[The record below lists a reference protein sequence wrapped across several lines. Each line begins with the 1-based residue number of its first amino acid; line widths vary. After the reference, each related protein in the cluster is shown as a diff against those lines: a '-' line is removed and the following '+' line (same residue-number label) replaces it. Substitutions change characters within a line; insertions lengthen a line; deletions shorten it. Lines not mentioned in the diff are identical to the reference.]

1 MPFSREVFNQAR
13 FRRDIVGIDKK
24 VPLYGG
30 GYKTCVNLDNAA
42 STPVLGPVLEKVNEF
57 MDWYS
62 SVHRGAGFKSQV
74 STRVYDEAHEIVG
87 EFVKADLRKNSIIF
101 VKNSTEAV
109 NKVSYRMGLT
119 KDDVILTTMMEHHS
133 NDLPWRSRAKPVYAA
148 LDEKGALNYD
158 DLEAKLRQY
167 GDSIKL
173 VSVSG
178 ASNVTGY
185 KNDLGR
191 IAALAHRAGVPVL
204 VDGAQ
209 LIPHSPLDIKPDG
222 HPEHIDYLVFSAH
235 KMYAPFGTGV
245 LIGPKHAFLRGGPEY
260 TGGGTISIVTR
271 ELVEWAGLPDREEA
285 GTPNVVGAVALA
297 AAVKYLEGHGMG
309 NIENHERALTSYALK
324 KLANTFTAV
333 PAAASAS
340 MMFIVLA
347 VVFGYFVY
355 QKGAPLGISSV
366 IGVTLLFICIWL
378 GNIFPLALS
387 KNTWVG
393 ILMVYIFI
401 ASVAPVWIL
410 LQPRD
415 YLNSYLLYAMI
426 IGAVLG
432 LLIMRPA
439 MVSPAVTS
447 FNVGGQWLFPMLFV
461 TVACGAISGFHSL
474 VGSGTTS
481 KQIDNEMDT
490 KLIGY
495 GSMLIEGVLA
505 TIAIITAAYIGA
517 DKFAELSAN
526 GGPTNVFSDGIGNFM
541 TSFGIPFE
549 IGKSFVALAVS
560 AFALTSLDTGTRLG
574 RFIMEE
580 FFYDASKEKQNP
592 LANRYVSTLI
602 TVILGGWLAM
612 TSWSVIWPVF
622 GSANQ
627 LLAGLALLS
636 VAIWLKKSGRNYS
649 MFTLPMT
656 FMMIV
661 TLLAL
666 IQLMQANLASG
677 NLILVV
683 IPALLFVLAIVLAVQ
698 GYKEISK
705 KVESP
710 LKK

>member
-1 MPFSREVFNQAR
+1 MNSLLVILIS
-13 FRRDIVGIDKK
+13 IVCFIIAYVTYGAWLAKQWGVDPNRKTPAHTRNDGVDY
-24 VPLYGG
+24 VPAKAPILLGHHF
-30 GYKTCVNLDNAA
+30 A
-42 STPVLGPVLEKVNEF
+42 SIA
-57 MDWYS
+57 
-62 SVHRGAGFKSQV
+62 GAGP
-74 STRVYDEAHEIVG
+74 I
-87 EFVKADLRKNSIIF
+87 
-101 VKNSTEAV
+101 
-109 NKVSYRMGLT
+109 
-119 KDDVILTTMMEHHS
+119 
-133 NDLPWRSRAKPVYAA
+133 
-148 LDEKGALNYD
+148 
-158 DLEAKLRQY
+158 
-167 GDSIKL
+167 
-173 VSVSG
+173 
-178 ASNVTGY
+178 TGP
-185 KNDLGR
+185 
-191 IAALAHRAGVPVL
+191 IAAAIFGWVPVL
-204 VDGAQ
+204 LWIIVGSIFFGGVQDFSSLFASVRHDGRSIGEVIEANMG
-209 LIPHSPLDIKPDG
+209 K
-222 HPEHIDYLVFSAH
+222 
-235 KMYAPFGTGV
+235 TG
-245 LIGPKHAFLRGGPEY
+245 
-260 TGGGTISIVTR
+260 
-271 ELVEWAGLPDREEA
+271 
-285 GTPNVVGAVALA
+285 
-297 AAVKYLEGHGMG
+297 
-309 NIENHERALTSYALK
+309 K
-324 KLANTFTAV
+324 KLFAAFAWLTLLLVIAAFTNIVANTFTAV